1 MLDVMRT
8 AAGVKPT
15 LTDDDVLQ
23 FCKTG
28 FLVLEGVIPDSTN
41 EWVFDYL
48 DREDAP
54 QSALVKDERFIAEVF
69 LHPRV
74 AGVARSLLGEN
85 FALPE
90 KMASHR
96 LVGPKKVGQW
106 HMDGGAQFERTCTH
120 LHVFYIP
127 QDNTKEMGPTY
138 FLPGSHL
145 VPITREELQHFGHL
159 AGQVQSNGPAGTVFF
174 AHQSI
179 WHRQAVKTDQS
190 VRNLLKW
197 NFWRTVPPVRDWIMD
212 PDFDFGRV
220 DFSLDSEYF
229 AGPARKWQSVPRVA
243 EMFTWMCGKSDNFR
257 WFGGSGWPYG
267 GSPDVILEKEDWL
280 ANRT

>member
-1 MLDVMRT
+1 MLDTMQT
-8 AAGVKPT
+8 AASVKPT
-15 LTDDDVLQ
+15 LTDHDVLQ

-41 EWVFDYL
+41 RWVFEYL

-54 QSALVKDERFIAEVF
+54 ESALAKHERFIAEVL
-69 LHPRV
+69 LHPAV
-74 AGVARSLLGEN
+74 AGVARSLLGEG

-90 KMASHR
+90 KLPNHR
-96 LVGPKKVGQW
+96 LVGPTPAGRW
-106 HMDGGAQFERTCTH
+106 HMDGGALFERTCTH
-120 LHVFYIP
+120 VYAFYIP
-127 QDNTKEMGPTY
+127 QTNTKEMGPTY

-145 VPITREELQHFGHL
+145 VPISREEMQHFGHL
-159 AGQVQSNGPAGTVFF
+159 AGQIQTNGPAGSVFF
-174 AHQSI
+174 THQSI

-197 NFWRTVPPVRDWIMD
+197 SYWRTVPPKRDWIAD
-212 PDFDFGRV
+212 PDFRFSRA

-243 EMFTWMCGKSDNFR
+243 EMFTWMCGKSDNFQ

-267 GSPDVILEKEDWL
+267 GSPDVILEKQSWMPD
-280 ANRT
+280 RD

>member
-1 MLDVMRT
+1 MLDTLQT

-15 LTDDDVLQ
+15 LTDKDVLQ

-41 EWVFDYL
+41 EWVFEYL
-48 DREDAP
+48 DREGAP
-54 QSALVKDERFIAEVF
+54 ESALAKHERFIAEVF
-69 LHPRV
+69 LHPKV

-90 KMASHR
+90 KLPNHR
-96 LVGPKKVGQW
+96 LVGPTPAGRW

-120 LHVFYIP
+120 LYAFYIP
-127 QDNTKEMGPTY
+127 QTNTKVMGPTY

-145 VPITREELQHFGHL
+145 VPISREELQHFGHL
-159 AGQVQSNGPAGTVFF
+159 AGQVQTNGPAGSVFF
-174 AHQSI
+174 THQSI

-197 NFWRTVPPVRDWIMD
+197 SFWRTVPPKRDWIAD
-212 PDFDFGRV
+212 PDFNVSRA
-220 DFSLDSEYF
+220 DFSFDSKYF
-229 AGPARKWQSVPRVA
+229 AGPARKWQSVPRTA
-243 EMFTWMCGKSDNFR
+243 EMFTWLCGESENFR

-267 GSPDVILEKEDWL
+267 GSPDVILERERWL
-280 ANRT
+280 AHRT